1 MEGSERG
8 REEVGEK
15 KGLGDKRNNKEAMLE
30 ITDVGRSYEDS
41 GTPYKEYGY

>member
-30 ITDVGRSYEDS
+30 ITDVGRSHEDS